1 MLRWCGAA
9 KRAARGAAR
18 SMVNST
24 ASRGVQPRGRA
35 PRLSIGP
42 AVGAATHE
50 RCSALPTSREGG
62 EGGCSSPHVRLLTGL
77 APTLQ
82 GLQLGRRSLL
92 VLLLSVQFAAQ
103 LVAMSDTSGERTV
116 LVSILCSML
125 ASHVRLGA

>member
-50 RCSALPTSREGG
+50 RCSALPTAR